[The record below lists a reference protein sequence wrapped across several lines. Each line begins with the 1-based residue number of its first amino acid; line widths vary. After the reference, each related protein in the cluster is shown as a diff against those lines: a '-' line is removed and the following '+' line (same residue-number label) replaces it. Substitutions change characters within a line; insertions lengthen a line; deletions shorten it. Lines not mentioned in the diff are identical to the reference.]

1 MALAKVL
8 LSDNNFLIL
17 DEPTNFLDIE
27 SIEVLEKFLK
37 LYNGTLLFATHDRNF
52 IDKIAT
58 NILLIEEHKFI
69 EFDGNYSK
77 YLEYKNNKD
86 KQKNNNRLLLEFKL
100 SELDTRIALEK
111 DEKKKAELEKQYM
124 EIKCELNK

>member
-1 MALAKVL
+1 M
-8 LSDNNFLIL
+8 
-17 DEPTNFLDIE
+17 
-27 SIEVLEKFLK
+27 
-37 LYNGTLLFATHDRNF
+37 LFATQDRNF
-52 IDKIAT
+52 IDNIAT

-124 EIKCELNK
+124 EIKYELNK